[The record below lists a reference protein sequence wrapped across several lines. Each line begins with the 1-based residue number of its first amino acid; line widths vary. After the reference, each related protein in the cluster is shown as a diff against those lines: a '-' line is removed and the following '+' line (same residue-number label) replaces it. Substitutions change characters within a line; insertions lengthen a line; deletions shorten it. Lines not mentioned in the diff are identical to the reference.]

1 MSTKLTRFVVPTME
15 ICPNCKSEMTV
26 TEVTPILF
34 ADGLEDVTYRCKGCR
49 LSASAMLGGLSTLP
63 CYAVNLEMKIE
74 NASCDFPRVL
84 VASDPE
90 SGRYPPLNSERRL
103 TS

>member
-1 MSTKLTRFVVPTME
+1 MSTKLTRSVVPTTE

-49 LSASAMLGGLSTLP
+49 S
-63 CYAVNLEMKIE
+63 EMKRTFKRRSGVWQPIRHTPV
-74 NASCDFPRVL
+74 FPAL
-84 VASDPE
+84 Q
-90 SGRYPPLNSERRL
+90 RYR
-103 TS
+103 